1 MYKRY
6 FLNAFGQ
13 FFFSLFTV
21 LFFVSSVILLI
32 TIAGSSH
39 VVKLNFV
46 DLMFLF
52 LYSLPNTVFF
62 IIPITFFT
70 SCVLAIS
77 RLSYD
82 YEMLVFFSL
91 GVKPFALVKTFLPLT
106 LIVTLTSLVFSLGA
120 VPISKR
126 AFENFIEQK
135 KVDVDINI
143 RAGEFGQKIGD
154 WLVYVE
160 SAKDRIYQNLVL
172 FSSKGFGFE
181 NFINA
186 DQGSVSNK
194 GGIFSLALKNGESY
208 MAQDNEFR
216 KVVFEE
222 MNIRT
227 QVGEAPLS
235 GYDLIEYWRDAFNG
249 ESQSKQKRFAKAI
262 LVSIF
267 PLLSIFLIPLIGIAN
282 PRYHKNFS
290 SFYVLISIVLF
301 YAGAHIFVEQ
311 KAFLAL
317 AVIPPVWFVLTY
329 ILYARKIKP
338 LY

>member
-1 MYKRY
+1 MYKKY
-6 FLNAFGQ
+6 FLSAFAQ
-13 FFFSLFTV
+13 FFFPLFIV

-39 VVKLNFV
+39 VIKLHFM
-46 DLMFLF
+46 DLLFLF

-62 IIPITFFT
+62 IIPVTFFA
-70 SCVLAIS
+70 SCVLCIA

-91 GVKPFALVKTFLPLT
+91 GVKPSELVKTFLPLT
-106 LIVTLTSLVFSLGA
+106 LIVSITSLVFSLGA

-126 AFENFIEQK
+126 AFDNFIEQK

-143 RAGEFGQKIGD
+143 KAGEFGQKIGD

-160 SAKDRIYQNLVL
+160 SAEERVYKNLVL
-172 FSSKGFGFE
+172 FSIKGLGFE
-181 NFINA
+181 NFISANEGKITNQ
-186 DQGSVSNK
+186 QGVFTLGLQK
-194 GGIFSLALKNGESY
+194 GESY
-208 MAQDNEFR
+208 MAQDEEFR
-216 KVVFEE
+216 KVMFEK
-222 MNIRT
+222 MDIRT

-235 GYDLIEYWRDAFNG
+235 GYDLIEYWKSAFSG
-249 ESQSKQKRFAKAI
+249 ESQSKVKRFVKAV

-267 PLLSIFLIPLIGIAN
+267 PLLSLFLIPLIGIAN

-290 SFYVLISIVLF
+290 AFYTLATILLFYVFV
-301 YAGAHIFVEQ
+301 HIFVGENP
-311 KAFLAL
+311 FVAL
-317 AVIPPVWFVLTY
+317 GAIPLIWFFGTY
-329 ILYARKIKP
+329 ILYMYKIKP

>member
-6 FLNAFGQ
+6 FLSAFGQ

-39 VVKLNFV
+39 VVKLTFT
-46 DLMFLF
+46 DLLLLF

-91 GVKPFALVKTFLPLT
+91 GVKPSELVKTFLPLT

-143 RAGEFGQKIGD
+143 KAGEFGQKIGD

-181 NFINA
+181 NFISA
-186 DQGSVSNK
+186 DKGSVSNS
-194 GGIFSLALKNGESY
+194 GGVFSLALKNGESY
-208 MAQDNEFR
+208 MAQESEFR

-235 GYDLIEYWRDAFNG
+235 GYDLIEYWKSAFDG
-249 ESQSKQKRFAKAI
+249 ESQSKQKRFAKAV

-267 PLLSIFLIPLIGIAN
+267 PLLSLFLIPLIGVAN

-290 SFYVLISIVLF
+290 SFYVLLSIVIF
-301 YAGAHIFVEQ
+301 YMSVHIFVDH
-311 KAFLAL
+311 KAFLAMV
-317 AVIPPVWFVLTY
+317 VIPPIWFIATYVLY
-329 ILYARKIKP
+329 LIKIKP

>member
-6 FLNAFGQ
+6 FLSAFGQ

-39 VVKLNFV
+39 VVKLNFT
-46 DLMFLF
+46 DLMLLF

-91 GVKPFALVKTFLPLT
+91 GVKPSEIIKTFLPLT

-143 RAGEFGQKIGD
+143 KAGEFGQKIGD

-172 FSSKGFGFE
+172 FSSKGLGFE
-181 NFINA
+181 NFISA
-186 DQGSVSNK
+186 DKGSVSNNK
-194 GGIFSLALKNGESY
+194 GVFSLALKNGESY
-208 MAQDNEFR
+208 MAQDEEFR

-235 GYDLIEYWRDAFNG
+235 GYDLIDYWKSAFNG
-249 ESQSKQKRFAKAI
+249 ESTSKQKKFVKAV

-267 PLLSIFLIPLIGIAN
+267 PLLSIFLIPLIGVAN
-282 PRYHKNFS
+282 PRYHKNFAS
-290 SFYVLISIVLF
+290 VYVLASILIF
-301 YAGAHIFVEQ
+301 YMSVHIFVDH

-317 AVIPPVWFVLTY
+317 AVIPPVWFIATY
-329 ILYARKIKP
+329 ILYLRKIKP

>member
-1 MYKRY
+1 M
-6 FLNAFGQ
+6 
-13 FFFSLFTV
+13 
-21 LFFVSSVILLI
+21 
-32 TIAGSSH
+32 
-39 VVKLNFV
+39 
-46 DLMFLF
+46 
-52 LYSLPNTVFF
+52 FF

-91 GVKPFALVKTFLPLT
+91 GVKPSELVKTFLPLT

-143 RAGEFGQKIGD
+143 KAGEFGQKIGD

-172 FSSKGFGFE
+172 FSSKGLGFE
-181 NFINA
+181 NFISA
-186 DQGSVSNK
+186 DKGSVSNN
-194 GGIFSLALKNGESY
+194 GGVFSLALRNGESY
-208 MAQDNEFR
+208 MAQESEFR

-235 GYDLIEYWRDAFNG
+235 GYDLIEYWKSAFDG
-249 ESQSKQKRFAKAI
+249 ESGSKQRKFAKAV

-301 YAGAHIFVEQ
+301 YVCVHIFVDH

-317 AVIPPVWFVLTY
+317 AVIPPVWFVSTY
-329 ILYARKIKP
+329 LLYRIKIKP

>member
-6 FLNAFGQ
+6 FLSAFGQ

-39 VVKLNFV
+39 VVKLNFT
-46 DLMFLF
+46 DLTLLF

-91 GVKPFALVKTFLPLT
+91 GIKPGDVVKTFLPLT

-143 RAGEFGQKIGD
+143 KAGEFGQKIGD

-160 SAKDRIYQNLVL
+160 SAEDRIYQNLVL

-181 NFINA
+181 NFISA
-186 DQGSVSNK
+186 DRGNVSNN
-194 GGIFSLALKNGESY
+194 GGVFSLALKNGESY
-208 MAQDNEFR
+208 MAENEEFR

-227 QVGEAPLS
+227 KVGEAPLS
-235 GYDLIEYWRDAFNG
+235 GYDLIDYWKDAFNG
-249 ESQSKQKRFAKAI
+249 ESQSKQKRFAKAV

-267 PLLSIFLIPLIGIAN
+267 PLLSIFLIPLIGVAN
-282 PRYHKNFS
+282 PRYQKNLS
-290 SFYVLISIVLF
+290 SAYVLVSIVVF
-301 YAGAHIFVEQ
+301 YMSVHIFVDHQ
-311 KAFLAL
+311 AFLSL
-317 AVIPPVWFVLTY
+317 AIIPPVWFIVSY
-329 ILYARKIKP
+329 ILYLCKIKS